1 MLTISVEDLGDIVI
15 LHCAGRIVRGEET
28 AILCTAVARYGQN
41 ILVDLSLVEAL
52 DAAGVG
58 ALLTLQAAGVYL
70 KLVNPNQTVRD
81 VLRITHLE
89 SVFEFA
95 DLPPTRSVDAQSL
108 PRETPATLLHSGS
121 AATALRG

>member
-1 MLTISVEDLGDIVI
+1 MLTISVEDLGDVII

-28 AILCTAVARYGQN
+28 AILCTAVGRYGRN
-41 ILVDLSLVEAL
+41 ILVDLSQVDAL

-58 ALLTLQAAGVYL
+58 ALLALQAAGVYL
-70 KLVNPNQTVRD
+70 KLVSPTKPVREI
-81 VLRITHLE
+81 LRITNLE

-95 DLPPTRSVDAQSL
+95 DLPTAQRTDAQTL
-108 PRETPATLLHSGS
+108 QAETPATPLHSGI